1 MPTVSTAAARARAST
16 PGASTPA
23 RKRARRASN
32 RVSAS
37 SSTATASPAVGTR
50 RVYELSKKGD
60 ISNLRLVERPRQAL
74 APNEARV
81 RVKAI
86 GLNFAD
92 VFTALG
98 LYSAAPDGAFV
109 PGLECSGVVEE
120 LGADASGALEV
131 GDAVM
136 CVTRFGAFGDE
147 ITCPA
152 TQIRK
157 LPKGWSF
164 EEGASFLV
172 QGLTSFYGLKRLG
185 DIKKGS
191 VVLVHSAAGG
201 CGLMALGICE
211 RVGAKAIAVI
221 GNKAKVDTLK
231 ERFPSLK
238 AIIVRDR
245 KRFDEQVRDACD
257 AVGAEEG
264 VDIVLDATLGDFFQG
279 GWDALSRGGRYVVY
293 GAADLTPQG
302 DRIGIIGWIK
312 LALKF
317 LRRKKVDPLMLPGEN
332 KGILG
337 FNLIWQFDR
346 TEDLASLLGDLQ
358 ALDLPAPKVGA
369 TFDFAEL
376 PDALRLFQTG
386 KTTGKVVVK
395 VSD

>member
-1 MPTVSTAAARARAST
+1 ME
-16 PGASTPA
+16 
-23 RKRARRASN
+23 
-32 RVSAS
+32 
-37 SSTATASPAVGTR
+37 TR

-60 ISNLRLVERPRQAL
+60 ISNLRLVERPREVL

-131 GDAVM
+131 GDEVM

-147 ITCPA
+147 IACPV

-221 GNKAKVDTLK
+221 GNKGKVDTLK

-245 KRFDEQVRDACD
+245 KRFGEQVRGACE

-264 VDIVLDATLGDFFQG
+264 VDIVLDATLGDYFEG
-279 GWDALSRGGRYVVY
+279 GWDRLSRGGRYVVY

-302 DRIGIIGWIK
+302 DRIGVLGWIK
-312 LALKF
+312 LAFKF

-346 TEDLASLLGDLQ
+346 TEDLASLLGELQ
-358 ALDLPAPKVGA
+358 ALDLPAPKVGR

-386 KTTGKVVVK
+386 STTGKVVVK